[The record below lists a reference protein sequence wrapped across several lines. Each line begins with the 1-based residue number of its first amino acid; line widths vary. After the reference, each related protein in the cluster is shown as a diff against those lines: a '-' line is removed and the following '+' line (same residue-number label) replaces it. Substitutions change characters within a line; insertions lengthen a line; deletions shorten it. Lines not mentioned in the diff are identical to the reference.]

1 MKQVYGLIAMLSVEF
16 SVGKVCGLLEV
27 SRSAYYDF
35 GKKNRQGAS
44 RVKQGQARAV
54 AGVFW
59 EHKRRYGT
67 RRIVAELKAK
77 GMETGRHRVRVL
89 MQGQDLKAIQ
99 PKSFVPKTTD
109 STHGKRNSPNL
120 LLDEQGQRHNP
131 TTAPNQVW
139 VSDLTYLPL
148 SDGSFGYLVVWLD
161 LFSRRVVGW
170 QVEDPMQESLLR
182 TALQKALSQRQPP
195 PGLIAHSD
203 RGGQYVSARLRRLMR
218 TYECRQSMSRA
229 DDPYDNAFC
238 ESFFS
243 RFKAELLEKGTFLS
257 LEDAKTEVFEFI
269 ESYYN
274 RKRRHSALG
283 YLSPHNF
290 EQLFYKNQN

>member
-1 MKQVYGLIAMLSVEF
+1 MKQVYGLIGGLSVDF
-16 SVGKVCGLLEV
+16 SVDKVCRLLQV

-35 GKKNRQGAS
+35 GRRNREGTSQVKKA
-44 RVKQGQARAV
+44 QAEAV
-54 AGVFW
+54 AQVFW
-59 EHKRRYGT
+59 EHKRRYGQ
-67 RRIVAELKAK
+67 RRIVAELKDQ
-77 GMETGRHRVRVL
+77 GLHIGRHGVRTL
-89 MQGQDLKAIQ
+89 MQEQGLQAIQ
-99 PKSFVPKTTD
+99 PKSFVPKTTH
-109 STHGKRNSPNL
+109 SKHGKRNSPNL
-120 LLDEQGQRHNP
+120 LLDEQGQRINP

-170 QVEDPMQESLLR
+170 QVEAHMQESLLR
-182 TALQKALSQRQPP
+182 SALQKALTQRQPS
-195 PGLIAHSD
+195 PGLIVHSD
-203 RGGQYVSARLRRLMR
+203 RGGQYVSARLRRLMH
-218 TYECRQSMSRA
+218 TYACRQSMSRA

-243 RFKAELLEKGTFLS
+243 RFKAELLEKGAFLT

-290 EQLFYKNQN
+290 EQLFYNNQK